1 MIATLIETKR
11 PVLWGGAL
19 GGGAISLVV
28 HSTLIVAG
36 LYATLHARKAATVA
50 RPILDIAMYQ
60 QRAPTPPPQ
69 AAPIVAPQIRIN
81 TLASPTSIPT
91 VIPPPSQVAFD
102 PSRFSGLGTGS
113 AGLWRADTV
122 TTISR
127 AAARPDAVLS
137 AEVVEER
144 PVRIGGPDPAYP
156 ELLRRAKIGGQ
167 VTVECVVDTAGRTEA
182 GSVRIVQSTHA
193 LFEQPARDAAAAWIF
208 QPGRM
213 DGRAV
218 RVRVRIPLIFVM

>member
-36 LYATLHARKAATVA
+36 LYATLHARKAVTVA
-50 RPILDIAMYQ
+50 RPILDIAMFQ
-60 QRAPTPPPQ
+60 QSTPTPPPQ
-69 AAPIVAPQIRIN
+69 AAPVLAPQIRIN
-81 TLASPTSIPT
+81 TLAIPTSIPA
-91 VIPPPSQVAFD
+91 VIPPPSQAAFD
-102 PSRFSGLGTGS
+102 PSRFSGLGAGS
-113 AGLWRADTV
+113 ASPWRVDT
-122 TTISR
+122 
-127 AAARPDAVLS
+127 AAAVSRPAPRPDAVFS
-137 AEVVEER
+137 AEVLEEP

-156 ELLRRAKIGGQ
+156 DLLRRAKIGGQ
-167 VTVECVVDTAGRTEA
+167 VTIECVVDTAGRTEQ

-193 LFEQPARDAAAAWIF
+193 LFEQPAREAAAAWIF
-208 QPGRM
+208 QPGRI